1 MILTDTDIEYT
12 YNKDIPGVA
21 LVWVIDGDCV
31 YDTPLSAEHAQIF
44 LETDEVVDISNEH
57 PEHSGTTVRLLHEG
71 ESKLELMTSEYFG
84 SILLSNPLVVRL
96 DQYPYGLYVVSPHA
110 KFDGEKFIIL
120 NRDVSDLPPMYVK
133 GENSCCPG

>member
-1 MILTDTDIEYT
+1 MILTDTDIKYT
-12 YNKDIPGVA
+12 YSKDIPGIA
-21 LVWVIDGDCV
+21 LAWVIDGDCV
-31 YDTPLSAEHAQIF
+31 YDAPLSAEHAQIF

-57 PEHSGTTVRLLHEG
+57 PEHSGITVRLLHEG

-120 NRDVSDLPPMYVK
+120 NRDVSDLAPMYVK